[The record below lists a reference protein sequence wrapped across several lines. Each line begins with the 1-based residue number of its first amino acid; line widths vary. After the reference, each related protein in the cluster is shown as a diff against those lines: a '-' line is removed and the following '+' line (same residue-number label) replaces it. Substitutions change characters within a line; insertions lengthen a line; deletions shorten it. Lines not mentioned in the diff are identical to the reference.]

1 MEKETPKTQLTA
13 QEEQLCQLFVNG
25 GMKFAGRHTPC
36 YREVFKDESPKAYVA
51 ARKVFAR
58 PQVMARIKELVQ
70 QVDNDTETIAVK
82 LQIVETM
89 KAVMEET
96 ADASYTDKFGIKLS
110 PAPLRAVSVNA
121 AKTLME
127 IYPVKH
133 SGEAKGKNEASGGV
147 TFNVIVPVPV
157 QITKKEDEDET

>member
-1 MEKETPKTQLTA
+1 MEKETKKLPLTA
-13 QEEQLCQLFVNG
+13 QEEQLCQLFING
-25 GMKFAGRHTPC
+25 GMKFAGKRTSC
-36 YREVFKDESPKAYVA
+36 YREVYKDESPKAYAVA
-51 ARKVFAR
+51 YKMFGR

-70 QVDNDTETIAVK
+70 EVDNETETIAMK
-82 LQIVETM
+82 LQITETL

-121 AKTLME
+121 ARTLMD

-133 SGEAKGKNEASGGV
+133 SIGSKEKNETSSGV

-157 QITKKEDEDET
+157 QISKEVSEDES

>member
-1 MEKETPKTQLTA
+1 MGKENKKLPLTA

-25 GMKFAGRHTPC
+25 GVKFAGKHTAC
-36 YREVFKDESPKAYVA
+36 YREVLKDETRKAYVA

-70 QVDNDTETIAVK
+70 EIDNETETLAVK
-82 LQIVETM
+82 LQIAETL
-89 KAVMEET
+89 KAIMEET
-96 ADASYTDKFGIKLS
+96 ADSSYTDKFGIKLS

-121 AKTLME
+121 ARTLMD

-133 SGEAKGKNEASGGV
+133 SGESKGKSEANTSV
-147 TFNVIVPVPV
+147 TFNVVVPVPV
-157 QITKKEDEDET
+157 QITKEDEDES

>member
-1 MEKETPKTQLTA
+1 MEKETKKLPLTA
-13 QEEQLCQLFVNG
+13 QEEQLCQLFING
-25 GMKFAGRHTPC
+25 GMKFAGKRTSC
-36 YREVFKDESPKAYVA
+36 YREVFKDESPKAYAVA
-51 ARKVFAR
+51 YKVFGR

-70 QVDNDTETIAVK
+70 EVDDETETIAMK
-82 LQIVETM
+82 LQITETL

-121 AKTLME
+121 ARTLMD

-133 SGEAKGKNEASGGV
+133 SGESKGKNEASTSV
-147 TFNVIVPVPV
+147 TFNVVVPVPV
-157 QITKKEDEDET
+157 QISKEDEDES